1 MKEELRIDIVGL
13 AGACS
18 YALDCIEAELVKIKN
33 KHGKRVAYISVC
45 MAEYLAI
52 QGDALQDLAMC
63 ALLHDNALTQ
73 YITEELE
80 RNYVIDIKK
89 DLSVRKTNLHCI
101 YGEKNITKLPFKTDV
116 SNVILYHHEH
126 ADGTGPFQKKWN
138 ETPLPARIIHL
149 ADTVD
154 IIGNSIKSDDNRWD
168 FICQYLSQKKDS
180 LFDSECVN
188 AFLHVFTKESFMCLS
203 DDSFET
209 KLWEII
215 PREKMVFDW
224 EMCKNVADF
233 FAKIVDYKSSFTSRH
248 SIGVAEKASLL
259 AKYMGYDS
267 ITVQKMYLAG
277 ALHDIGKMAVGN
289 EILEKPDKLTD
300 EEFAIMRTHAEKGGE
315 IIPKI
320 TGVDK
325 DARGMLIGEKVKFI
339 THCPECGSKLVR
351 YEGEAA
357 HYCPN
362 ETACPPQIKGKIEHF
377 ISRKAMNIDGLG
389 PETVDTFYR
398 LGLIKDTADL
408 YQLTAEDI
416 KNLDRMGEKSAENII
431 KGIKASKEVPFER

>member
-224 EMCKNVADF
+224 EMCKDVADIPENPVQIF
-233 FAKIVDYKSSFTSRH
+233 YYRQ
-248 SIGVAEKASLL
+248 SIRGLFVKQ
-259 AKYMGYDS
+259 YS
-267 ITVQKMYLAG
+267 I
-277 ALHDIGKMAVGN
+277 
-289 EILEKPDKLTD
+289 
-300 EEFAIMRTHAEKGGE
+300 
-315 IIPKI
+315 
-320 TGVDK
+320 
-325 DARGMLIGEKVKFI
+325 
-339 THCPECGSKLVR
+339 SKLLLQFLLQVQVL
-351 YEGEAA
+351 
-357 HYCPN
+357 P
-362 ETACPPQIKGKIEHF
+362 
-377 ISRKAMNIDGLG
+377 
-389 PETVDTFYR
+389 TVAP
-398 LGLIKDTADL
+398 L
-408 YQLTAEDI
+408 
-416 KNLDRMGEKSAENII
+416 
-431 KGIKASKEVPFER
+431 

>member
-1 MKEELRIDIVGL
+1 
-13 AGACS
+13 
-18 YALDCIEAELVKIKN
+18 
-33 KHGKRVAYISVC
+33 

-209 KLWEII
+209 KLWEAI
-215 PREKMVFDW
+215 PREKLV
-224 EMCKNVADF
+224 
-233 FAKIVDYKSSFTSRH
+233 
-248 SIGVAEKASLL
+248 L
-259 AKYMGYDS
+259 
-267 ITVQKMYLAG
+267 
-277 ALHDIGKMAVGN
+277 IGKCVKMLQ
-289 EILEKPDKLTD
+289 IYQKTPYR
-300 EEFAIMRTHAEKGGE
+300 FS
-315 IIPKI
+315 IIDNLY
-320 TGVDK
+320 GVY
-325 DARGMLIGEKVKFI
+325 
-339 THCPECGSKLVR
+339 S
-351 YEGEAA
+351 
-357 HYCPN
+357 
-362 ETACPPQIKGKIEHF
+362 
-377 ISRKAMNIDGLG
+377 
-389 PETVDTFYR
+389 
-398 LGLIKDTADL
+398 
-408 YQLTAEDI
+408 
-416 KNLDRMGEKSAENII
+416 
-431 KGIKASKEVPFER
+431 

>member
-138 ETPLPARIIHL
+138 ETPNANTRFKDVPEWVTTTACAIANGLPLILMII
-149 ADTVD
+149 VQYS
-154 IIGNSIKSDDNRWD
+154 SIVTKG
-168 FICQYLSQKKDS
+168 IVPYPAMTAGGI
-180 LFDSECVN
+180 N
-188 AFLHVFTKESFMCLS
+188 AFCIAPCAIFSAVSGRYIYKKTGNVWAAGTINAIIFCLMMTYAAWWTN
-203 DDSFET
+203 DLT
-209 KLWEII
+209 
-215 PREKMVFDW
+215 
-224 EMCKNVADF
+224 F
-233 FAKIVDYKSSFTSRH
+233 F
-248 SIGVAEKASLL
+248 
-259 AKYMGYDS
+259 
-267 ITVQKMYLAG
+267 
-277 ALHDIGKMAVGN
+277 
-289 EILEKPDKLTD
+289 
-300 EEFAIMRTHAEKGGE
+300 
-315 IIPKI
+315 
-320 TGVDK
+320 
-325 DARGMLIGEKVKFI
+325 
-339 THCPECGSKLVR
+339 
-351 YEGEAA
+351 
-357 HYCPN
+357 
-362 ETACPPQIKGKIEHF
+362 
-377 ISRKAMNIDGLG
+377 
-389 PETVDTFYR
+389 
-398 LGLIKDTADL
+398 
-408 YQLTAEDI
+408 
-416 KNLDRMGEKSAENII
+416 
-431 KGIKASKEVPFER
+431 